1 MPSSPSNAAAAAAS
15 AATAADMAPFSGDPA
30 GDPPGDAPTDL
41 DIRQRNP
48 IKRLLPQTMFFRS
61 LLLIVMPLVLLQII
75 ATWIFYDRHWEAVS
89 YRFSS
94 DVAGDIALV
103 IDALKLSDSAAQRDR
118 FLDSV
123 APVSEIIF
131 SLNRDRV
138 LPAPRPTVDWALEKQ
153 LRNQLTNRVRRPFHV
168 DVQRHPNRVLIEVEL
183 ADGVLAANVPL
194 SRLYTPTTY
203 IFILWMVGSSLV
215 LLCVAALFLRNQVK
229 SLRRLAAAAEG
240 FGKGRPV
247 AFTKIEGALE
257 VRQAAAAFMRMRD
270 RIQRQIRQRTEML
283 AGVSHD
289 LRTPLTR
296 MKLAL
301 ELMDRDSAAAE
312 LQSDVAE
319 MERLVNLYLDFA
331 RGEGTESPIETDIA
345 RLVEDLAAATR
356 RDGTPLA
363 LAQPAGLSAR
373 PAPPGGLVIL
383 VRPNALRRCVGNLV
397 ANARRYGKHVW
408 LSSVPVEDG
417 VDIIV
422 DDDGPGIAAAE
433 RDRVFQPF
441 VRLDASR
448 NPSTGG
454 IGLGLTIARDVARS
468 HGGDVRLET
477 SPQGGLRA
485 RVHLPR

>member
-1 MPSSPSNAAAAAAS
+1 MPEV
-15 AATAADMAPFSGDPA
+15 TAAERTPFSADL
-30 GDPPGDAPTDL
+30 PGDAPADL
-41 DIRQRNP
+41 DIRQHSRL
-48 IKRLLPQTMFFRS
+48 KRLLPQTMFFRS
-61 LLLIVMPLVLLQII
+61 LLLIVMPLVLVQII

-94 DVAGDIALV
+94 DVAGDIAIV
-103 IDALKLSDSAAQRDR
+103 IDALQLANSAAQRNG
-118 FLDSV
+118 FLDRA
-123 APVSEIIF
+123 APVSEITF
-131 SLNRDRV
+131 SVGDDRA
-138 LPAPRPTVDWALEKQ
+138 LPAPRRSVDTSLERH
-153 LRNQLTNRVRRPFHV
+153 LRQQMANRVRRPFDIDTRRSPH
-168 DVQRHPNRVLIEVEL
+168 RVLIEVAL
-183 ADGVLAANVPL
+183 DDGVLTANVPL

-215 LLCVAALFLRNQVK
+215 LLTVAALFLRNQVR

-301 ELMDRDSAAAE
+301 QLMDRDPAAAE
-312 LQSDVAE
+312 LRSDVAE

-331 RGEGTESPIETDIA
+331 RGEGTESPVETDIR
-345 RLVEDLAAATR
+345 RLVEDLAAVTR

-363 LAQPAGLSAR
+363 LEEPAASPTR
-373 PAPPGGLVIL
+373 PTPPADLVIL
-383 VRPNALRRCVGNLV
+383 VRPNALRRCIANLI
-397 ANARRYGKHVW
+397 ANARRYGQHVW
-408 LSSVPVEDG
+408 LSSVPVADG
-417 VDIIV
+417 VDILV
-422 DDDGPGIAAAE
+422 DDDGPGIPAAE
-433 RDRVFQPF
+433 RDRVFRPF

-477 SPQGGLRA
+477 SPYGGLRA